1 MLVNFDSKIVI
12 IHIPKTAVST
22 IGHNLKYWKS
32 MRGFSNCHSTINQI
46 KANLGNIEGFRFV
59 TFVRDPYARFKSLYN
74 YLLLTGA
81 IHDTP
86 ITFALNIFTG
96 KYGWSFT
103 NPMCYFCRTSDLW
116 DIGRVENFDQDFE
129 RIFGKPSEPIV
140 KRNKTKLPDMYQQFP
155 QLRQMVTRLYFEDFI
170 EFKYPMDPFVYKQVP
185 TLWTIEDLGSA
196 GDYNFNIEEY
206 EKTGSIFDR
215 VPLIYTKKRF
225 E

>member
-1 MLVNFDSKIVI
+1 
-12 IHIPKTAVST
+12 
-22 IGHNLKYWKS
+22 
-32 MRGFSNCHSTINQI
+32 
-46 KANLGNIEGFRFV
+46 
-59 TFVRDPYARFKSLYN
+59 
-74 YLLLTGA
+74 
-81 IHDTP
+81 
-86 ITFALNIFTG
+86 
-96 KYGWSFT
+96 
-103 NPMCYFCRTSDLW
+103 MCYFCRTSDLW